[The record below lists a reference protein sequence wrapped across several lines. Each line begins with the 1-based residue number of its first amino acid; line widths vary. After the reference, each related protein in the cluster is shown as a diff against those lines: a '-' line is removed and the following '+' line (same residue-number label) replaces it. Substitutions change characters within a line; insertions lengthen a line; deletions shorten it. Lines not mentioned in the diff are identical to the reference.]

1 MAISGSGSGAGA
13 SAPPGAAGSD
23 SSSAAQLLR
32 LTASV
37 PRRRRRHVLMWRTP
51 SGRCREAACVPKGS
65 AQSTRRPSRPADSS
79 WRPQR
84 LQVSEVTSLL
94 RARRQEGFKGAQ
106 QTQQGWPAP
115 AAAHVG
121 GVTPLLCPAVHSKA
135 RQGVGLRVEVR
146 GGTDRVEP
154 LGRRRGW
161 LAGGRAGEKA
171 LLAAGAE

>member
-1 MAISGSGSGAGA
+1 
-13 SAPPGAAGSD
+13 
-23 SSSAAQLLR
+23 LR